1 MKPTKEQE
9 EILHSAKNMEKGQ
22 ILIVNA
28 LAGCAKT
35 TTLQKIAEDNPD
47 SKFLYLAF
55 NRAIVED
62 AKNRFPEN
70 TKATTLHGLARG
82 YEGRKE
88 IKTLSLDLVSK
99 IISKDIK
106 SKDDYFQ
113 VFNSLKVYEK
123 FTNSHYSLLEL
134 DQLEENIKQEMMD
147 DLSKNP
153 RIKNE
158 QKYWVIKQ
166 RTKMIPKV
174 PEIHRYILESDFTIF
189 GTFLKEFVD
198 SADSRAFNY
207 DYIVLDESQDIS
219 KLLAKFIISISKS
232 KKYKIIVVGDNNQ
245 KIYGFL
251 GNINLSDVLEHIYE
265 ERVIK
270 KNLTKSFRFKK
281 SSEMEVLSNS
291 ILNLRKEKIIGSRAT
306 ESSNRKEAFISR
318 NTFPLLTM
326 AIYQIKA
333 KKDYFLLGEIDN
345 FNKKEIR
352 DIYSLYLHTKRIQK
366 YISNFFNLKVEKQI
380 NELLKNKD
388 LEPFPKIETKS
399 LQPFSSFLELHNFAE
414 RRAINELLNN
424 IYIALFIDTHSN
436 NMSQINNIEHSVVNL
451 VDQFFDI
458 INKHSNP
465 SSNAIISTIHKTK
478 GLEFDRVTILKPQSI
493 ILNKATDKWELY
505 APTIGQIIGLQK
517 DKNDFSMH
525 RENSSNAELSEIFN
539 SVGANN
545 KTVFSDRDVQK
556 TKKHETNIQ
565 EIKSNKIFYELK
577 IDKLNSNI
585 REEYNI
591 LYVAITRAMNNIQIS
606 NIHYVETL
614 EFLQFLNENLN
625 EILKIFKGMDSPILK
640 EINIRG
646 KYVFV
651 IIYEDSFIR
660 LDTLR
665 TFLKML

>member
-1 MKPTKEQE
+1 MKLTKEQE
-9 EILHSAKNMEKGQ
+9 DILNSAKNMDVGD

-35 TTLQKIAEDNPD
+35 TTLEMIARDNPT
-47 SKFLYLAF
+47 SSFLYLAF

-62 AKNRFPEN
+62 AKARFPEN

-88 IKTLSLDLVSK
+88 IKNLNLDLISK

-106 SKDDYFQ
+106 SKEDYFQ

-134 DQLEENIKQEMMD
+134 DQLEANIKQEMMD

-153 RIKNE
+153 KIKNG
-158 QKYWVIKQ
+158 QKNWVIEQ
-166 RTKMIPKV
+166 RTKMIPKI
-174 PEIHRYILESDFTIF
+174 PEIHQYILDSDFTIF

-198 SADSRAFNY
+198 SADSRTFNY

-270 KNLTKSFRFKK
+270 KNLTESFRFKK

-291 ILNLRKEKIIGSRAT
+291 ILNLRDEKIIGSRKT
-306 ESSNRKEAFISR
+306 EGKNKKEAFISR

-333 KKDYFLLGEIDN
+333 KKDYLLLGDIDN

-366 YISNFFNLKVEKQI
+366 HISNFSNLKVEKQI
-380 NELLKNKD
+380 DELFKNRD

-414 RRAINELLNN
+414 KRAINELLNN
-424 IYIALFIDTHSN
+424 VYIALFIDTHSN

-458 INKHSNP
+458 IHKHSNP
-465 SSNAIISTIHKTK
+465 SSNTIISTIHKTK

-493 ILNKATDKWELY
+493 IFNKTTDKWELY
-505 APTIGQIIGLQK
+505 APTVGQIIGLQK
-517 DKNDFSMH
+517 EKIDFSIH
-525 RENSSNAELSEIFN
+525 RENSSNSELSEIFN
-539 SVGANN
+539 SVGSSN
-545 KTVFSDRDVQK
+545 KTLFSTEEVKQP
-556 TKKHETNIQ
+556 KKNEINI
-565 EIKSNKIFYELK
+565 ENINSNKIFYELK

-591 LYVAITRAMNNIQIS
+591 IYVAITRAVNDIQIS

-614 EFLQFLNENLN
+614 QFLHFVNENLN
-625 EILKIFKGMDSPILK
+625 EILKIFKGADSPLLE
-640 EINIRG
+640 EIHIHG

-651 IIYEDSFIR
+651 VIYEDSFIR